1 MTVTDEVPTT
11 VAVGPR
17 EAAADAAGAAALLEI
32 GDRLG
37 LLPHIDQG
45 QSVTAARLAAE
56 ADLPEEGVANYL
68 EAMSSAGIMVDSPD
82 GEGGL
87 RVADDFDQIQYES
100 GYLSW
105 AMNANRPFV
114 NNAVEFLRAPL
125 DSRAKYPRDGRQVA
139 VSSEWMGSKGFY
151 PVALQTILDARPS
164 RVVDL
169 GAGTARLLIEVMLQ
183 LPETTAVALDLDG
196 PSCEEA
202 VLAAERAGV
211 ADRLTVIEAP
221 IQSVAEDPTPVL
233 GADVVHAGFVFH
245 DMMPDEEHV
254 ADAVLANCR
263 EGLRPGGMMA
273 ITDAVPYV
281 KNIRERRFSAI
292 VSYYHKQFMRRRLLS
307 EEEWTAKLSGA
318 GFSSVECVPHRFP
331 TGRLFRATKA

>member
-1 MTVTDEVPTT
+1 MSTADQAQTSN
-11 VAVGPR
+11 AASLR
-17 EAAADAAGAAALLEI
+17 ETAADAAGAAALLEI

-37 LLPHIDQG
+37 LLPYIDQG
-45 QSVTAARLAAE
+45 QSVTAAKLAAE
-56 ADLPEEGVANYL
+56 LDLPEEGVANYL
-68 EAMSSAGIMVDSPD
+68 EAMSSAGIMVDSSSE
-82 GEGGL
+82 EGSL
-87 RVADDFDQIQYES
+87 RVADDFDQIQYEA

-169 GAGTARLLIEVMLQ
+169 GAGTARLLIEIMLQ

-221 IQSVAEDPTPVL
+221 IQSVAEDPTPVQ

-245 DMMPDEEHV
+245 DMMPDEEQV

-263 EGLRPGGMMA
+263 EGLRSGGMMA

-281 KNIRERRFSAI
+281 KNTRERRFSAI
-292 VSYYHKQFMRRRLLS
+292 VSYYHKQFMRRRLLT
-307 EEEWTAKLSGA
+307 EEEWTAKLSDA
-318 GFSSVECVPHRFP
+318 GFSSVECLPHRFP
-331 TGRLFRATKA
+331 TGRLFKATKA